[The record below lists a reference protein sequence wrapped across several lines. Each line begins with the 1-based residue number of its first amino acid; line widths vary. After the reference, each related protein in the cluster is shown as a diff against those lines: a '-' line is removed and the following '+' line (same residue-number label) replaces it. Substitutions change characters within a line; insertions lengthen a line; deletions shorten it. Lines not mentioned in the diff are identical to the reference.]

1 MAIVMIGGLIGA
13 TILTL
18 VALPALYALAFD
30 RRSGLPN
37 EDNPMH
43 DSTVSRAFPLLLGVT
58 LAGCTVGPN
67 FASPAAILPPVWQ
80 AAAPVSATTDARW
93 WRSFDDPVLDAL
105 EARAVS
111 ANLDIAAAIERITAA
126 RIERGQASAASVPQ
140 VEGQAGYSR
149 ERVGTAGIASV
160 TQTLLGV
167 TPTTTPPKG
176 FDFDLYSVGV
186 GASWELDLWGGH
198 RRQREAA
205 QASVEATEAAARGV
219 RLSVEAEVART
230 YIQLRGLWDERR
242 IAQDGAGFADRNIQI
257 ARALLARG
265 LATPID
271 LAATEERLRALHGDI
286 VKLDHQSGTT
296 QRALAILVGGTP
308 DTAPFDRATLHPPK
322 PLPTAEVRLPSE
334 VARTR
339 PDIVEAEARLHAAT
353 AQMGVAQ
360 ADFYPK
366 ISLTGLFDI
375 DVLNLADFGWNA
387 RSTSVGPSLSLP
399 IFSGGRLQRQLDLR
413 RSEERS
419 AALAYRQTVLTAW
432 REVDDALS
440 ATQAAAERISLSES
454 DLASRRRMVAII
466 EARYAR
472 GNIAALPLL
481 DARQAALSAELADV
495 RERIAEALAHI
506 QLHRALGG

>member
-1 MAIVMIGGLIGA
+1 MHDPKI
-13 TILTL
+13 TR
-18 VALPALYALAFD
+18 ALP
-30 RRSGLPN
+30 
-37 EDNPMH
+37 
-43 DSTVSRAFPLLLGVT
+43 LLFAAA

-67 FASPAAILPPVWQ
+67 FTPPAPILPLVWQ
-80 AAAPVSATTDARW
+80 GAAPVSASTDARW
-93 WRSFDDPVLDAL
+93 WCSFDDPVLDAL
-105 EARAVS
+105 EARAGS
-111 ANLDIAAAIERITAA
+111 GNLDIAAAIERITAA
-126 RIERGQASAASVPQ
+126 RIERGQARAAGAPQ

-167 TPTTTPPKG
+167 TPTTAPPKG
-176 FDFDLYSVGV
+176 VDFDLYSVGV
-186 GASWELDLWGGH
+186 GASWELDLWGGR
-198 RRQREAA
+198 RRQAEAA
-205 QASVEATEAAARGV
+205 QASVAATEAAARGV

-230 YIQLRGLWDERR
+230 YFQLRGLWEERR
-242 IAQDGAGFADRNIQI
+242 IAQDGVGIAERNAAI
-257 ARALLARG
+257 ARALLDRG

-271 LAATEERLRALHGDI
+271 RAATEEKLRALHGDI
-286 VKLDHQSGTT
+286 VELDHQAATT
-296 QRALAILVGGTP
+296 QRALAILVGATP
-308 DTAPFDRATLHPPK
+308 DTVPFDRATLAPLR
-322 PLPTAEVRLPSE
+322 PLPAIAARLPSE

-353 AQMGVAQ
+353 AQIGVAQ

-387 RSTSVGPSLSLP
+387 RSTSIGPSLSLP

-413 RSEERS
+413 RSEDRS
-419 AALAYRQTVLTAW
+419 AAIAYRQTVLNAW

-440 ATQAAAERISLSES
+440 ATRAATERTGLYDR
-454 DLASRRRMVAII
+454 DLASRRQTVAMV

-472 GNIAALPLL
+472 GDIGALPLL
-481 DARQAALSAELADV
+481 DTRQAALSAKLAVV
-495 RERIAEALAHI
+495 RQRVASALARI

>member
-1 MAIVMIGGLIGA
+1 MRDPKL
-13 TILTL
+13 
-18 VALPALYALAFD
+18 
-30 RRSGLPN
+30 
-37 EDNPMH
+37 
-43 DSTVSRAFPLLLGVT
+43 SRAPLLLAIA

-67 FASPAAILPPVWQ
+67 FAPPAAILPPVWQ
-80 AAAPVSATTDARW
+80 GTTPVQATTDARC

-105 EARAVS
+105 EAQAGS
-111 ANLDIAAAIERITAA
+111 TNLDIAAAIERITAA
-126 RIERGQASAASVPQ
+126 RIERGQARAAGAPQ

-149 ERVGTAGIASV
+149 ERIGTAGIASV

-176 FDFDLYSVGV
+176 VDFDLYSAGI

-198 RRQREAA
+198 RRQTEAA

-230 YIQLRGLWDERR
+230 YFQLRGLWDERR
-242 IAQDGAGFADRNIQI
+242 IAQDGVGLAERNASI

-271 LAATEERLRALHGDI
+271 LATTEDTLRALHGDI
-286 VKLDHQSGTT
+286 VELDHQTATT
-296 QRALAILVGGTP
+296 QRALAILVGDTP
-308 DTAPFDRATLHPPK
+308 DTAPFDRTTLRPQS
-322 PLPTAEVRLPSE
+322 PLPAAAVRLPSE

-353 AQMGVAQ
+353 AQIGVAQ

-387 RSTSVGPSLSLP
+387 RSTSIGPSLSLP

-419 AALAYRQTVLTAW
+419 AALAYRQTVLNAW

-440 ATQAAAERISLSES
+440 ASRAAAEHTGLIDR
-454 DLASRRRMVAII
+454 DLASRRRTVAMA

-472 GNIAALPLL
+472 GDISVSPLL
-481 DARQAALSAELADV
+481 DARQAALSAELAVV
-495 RERIAEALAHI
+495 RQRVVTALAHI
-506 QLHRALGG
+506 QLHRALGS

>member
-1 MAIVMIGGLIGA
+1 
-13 TILTL
+13 
-18 VALPALYALAFD
+18 
-30 RRSGLPN
+30 
-37 EDNPMH
+37 MH
-43 DSTVSRAFPLLLGVT
+43 DQKRSWAPLLLAVA
-58 LAGCTVGPN
+58 LASCTVGPN
-67 FASPAAILPPVWQ
+67 FAPPAAILPPVWQ
-80 AAAPVSATTDARW
+80 SAAPVSASTDARW

-105 EARAVS
+105 EARAGS
-111 ANLDIAAAIERITAA
+111 ANLDIAAVIERITAV
-126 RIERGQASAASVPQ
+126 RIERGQARAAGAPQ

-149 ERVGTAGIASV
+149 ERIGTAGIASV

-176 FDFDLYSVGV
+176 VDFDLYSAGV
-186 GASWELDLWGGH
+186 GASWELDLWGSH
-198 RRQREAA
+198 RRHAEAA
-205 QASVEATEAAARGV
+205 QASVEAIEAAARGV

-230 YIQLRGLWDERR
+230 YFQLRGLSDERR
-242 IAQDGAGFADRNIQI
+242 IAQDGVALAERNATIT
-257 ARALLARG
+257 RALLTRG

-271 LAATEERLRALHGDI
+271 VAATEEKLRALHGDI
-286 VKLDHQSGTT
+286 VELDHQAATT

-308 DTAPFDRATLHPPK
+308 DTAPFDRTTLRPQS
-322 PLPTAEVRLPSE
+322 PLPAAAVRVPSE

-353 AQMGVAQ
+353 AQIGVAH

-387 RSTSVGPSLSLP
+387 RSTSIGPSLSLP

-419 AALAYRQTVLTAW
+419 AALAYRQTVLNAW

-440 ATQAAAERISLSES
+440 ASRAAADRTSLFDR
-454 DLASRRRMVAII
+454 DLASRRRTVAMV

-472 GNIAALPLL
+472 GDIAASPLL
-481 DARQAALSAELADV
+481 DARQAALSAELAIV
-495 RERIAEALAHI
+495 RQRVATALAHI

>member
-1 MAIVMIGGLIGA
+1 
-13 TILTL
+13 
-18 VALPALYALAFD
+18 
-30 RRSGLPN
+30 
-37 EDNPMH
+37 MH
-43 DSTVSRAFPLLLGVT
+43 DPKGSRALPLLLAAA

-67 FASPAAILPPVWQ
+67 FTPPAPILPPVWQ
-80 AAAPVSATTDARW
+80 GATSSSPVATDARW
-93 WRSFDDPVLDAL
+93 WRSFDDPVLDTL
-105 EARAVS
+105 EARAGS

-126 RIERGQASAASVPQ
+126 RIERGQARAAGAPQ

-149 ERVGTAGIASV
+149 ERVGTAGVASV

-176 FDFDLYSVGV
+176 VDFDLYSVGV

-198 RRQREAA
+198 RRQAEAA
-205 QASVEATEAAARGV
+205 QASVAATEAAARGV
-219 RLSVEAEVART
+219 RLSVEAEVAHT

-242 IAQDGAGFADRNIQI
+242 IAQDGVDIADRNAAIS
-257 ARALLARG
+257 RALLARG

-271 LAATEERLRALHGDI
+271 LAATEEKLRALRGDI
-286 VKLDHQSGTT
+286 VDLDHQAATT

-308 DTAPFDRATLHPPK
+308 DTAPFDRTMLQPPR
-322 PLPTAEVRLPSE
+322 PLPATAVRLPSE

-353 AQMGVAQ
+353 AQIGVAK

-366 ISLTGLFDI
+366 ISLTGLFNI
-375 DVLNLADFGWNA
+375 DVLNLTDFGWDS
-387 RSTSVGPSLSLP
+387 RSTSIGPSLSLP

-413 RSEERS
+413 RSEERT

-440 ATQAAAERISLSES
+440 ATRAAAERTTLSER
-454 DLASRRRMVAII
+454 DLASRRQTVATV
-466 EARYAR
+466 EARFAR
-472 GNIAALPLL
+472 GDIALLPVL
-481 DARQAALSAELADV
+481 DARQAALSAELAVV
-495 RERIAEALAHI
+495 RQRVVAALAHI

>member
-1 MAIVMIGGLIGA
+1 MHDPKI
-13 TILTL
+13 TR
-18 VALPALYALAFD
+18 ALP
-30 RRSGLPN
+30 
-37 EDNPMH
+37 
-43 DSTVSRAFPLLLGVT
+43 LLFAAA

-67 FASPAAILPPVWQ
+67 FTPPAPILPTVWQ
-80 AAAPVSATTDARW
+80 GAPPVSASTDARW

-105 EARAVS
+105 EARAGS
-111 ANLDIAAAIERITAA
+111 DNLDIAAAIERITAA
-126 RIERGQASAASVPQ
+126 RIERGQARAAGTPQ

-149 ERVGTAGIASV
+149 ERVGTAGISSV

-176 FDFDLYSVGV
+176 VDFDLYSVGV

-198 RRQREAA
+198 RRQAEAA
-205 QASVEATEAAARGV
+205 QASVAATEAAARGV

-230 YIQLRGLWDERR
+230 YFQLRGLWEERR
-242 IAQDGAGFADRNIQI
+242 IAQDGVGLAERNAAI
-257 ARALLARG
+257 ARTLLDRG

-271 LAATEERLRALHGDI
+271 RAATEDKLRALHGDI
-286 VKLDHQSGTT
+286 VELDHQAATI

-308 DTAPFDRATLHPPK
+308 DTAPFDRKTLPPPQ
-322 PLPTAEVRLPSE
+322 PLPAIAARLPSE

-353 AQMGVAQ
+353 AQIGVAK

-375 DVLNLADFGWNA
+375 DVLNLSDFGWNA
-387 RSTSVGPSLSLP
+387 RSTSIGPSLSLP
-399 IFSGGRLQRQLDLR
+399 VFSGGRLQRQLDLR

-419 AALAYRQTVLTAW
+419 AAIAYRQTVLNAW
-432 REVDDALS
+432 REIDDALS
-440 ATQAAAERISLSES
+440 ATRAASERISLSTH
-454 DLASRRRMVAII
+454 DLASCRRTVAMV

-472 GNIAALPLL
+472 GDIAALPLL
-481 DARQAALSAELADV
+481 DARQAALSAERTLVRQRVAATLA
-495 RERIAEALAHI
+495 RI
-506 QLHRALGG
+506 QLHRTLGG

>member
-1 MAIVMIGGLIGA
+1 
-13 TILTL
+13 
-18 VALPALYALAFD
+18 
-30 RRSGLPN
+30 
-37 EDNPMH
+37 MH
-43 DSTVSRAFPLLLGVT
+43 DPKVARALPLLLAAA

-67 FASPAAILPPVWQ
+67 FTPPAAILPPVWQ
-80 AAAPVSATTDARW
+80 GAVPATPAPTDPRW
-93 WRSFDDPVLDAL
+93 WRSFDDPVLDVL
-105 EARAVS
+105 EARAGS

-126 RIERGQASAASVPQ
+126 RIERGQARAASAPQ

-160 TQTLLGV
+160 TQTVLGV

-176 FDFDLYSVGV
+176 VDFDLYSVGI

-198 RRQREAA
+198 RRQAEAA
-205 QASVEATEAAARGV
+205 AASVDATDAAARGV

-230 YIQLRGLWDERR
+230 YVQLRGLWDERR
-242 IAQDGAGFADRNIQI
+242 IAQNGIDIADRNAAI
-257 ARALLARG
+257 ARTLLARG

-271 LAATEERLRALHGDI
+271 LAATEEKLRSLRGDI
-286 VKLDHQSGTT
+286 LDLDHQAGMAT
-296 QRALAILVGGTP
+296 RALAILIGATP
-308 DTAPFDRATLHPPK
+308 DTIPFDRTALQPLR
-322 PLPTAEVRLPSE
+322 PLPPTAVRLPSE
-334 VARTR
+334 VACTR

-353 AQMGVAQ
+353 AQIGVAK

-387 RSTSVGPSLSLP
+387 RSTSIGPSLSLP
-399 IFSGGRLQRQLDLR
+399 IFSGGRLQRQFDLR
-413 RSEERS
+413 RSEERT

-440 ATQAAAERISLSES
+440 ATRAATERTDLSDR
-454 DLASRRRMVAII
+454 DLALRRQTVAMVA
-466 EARYAR
+466 ARYAR
-472 GNIAALPLL
+472 GDIGALPLL
-481 DARQAALSAELADV
+481 DARQAALSAERAVV
-495 RERIAEALAHI
+495 RQRVAAALTHI

>member
-1 MAIVMIGGLIGA
+1 MHE
-13 TILTL
+13 
-18 VALPALYALAFD
+18 
-30 RRSGLPN
+30 PN
-37 EDNPMH
+37 
-43 DSTVSRAFPLLLGVT
+43 VSRALPLLFAAA

-67 FASPAAILPPVWQ
+67 FTPPAPILPPVWQ
-80 AAAPVSATTDARW
+80 GAAAVPTTTDARW

-105 EARAVS
+105 EARAGS

-126 RIERGQASAASVPQ
+126 RIERGQARAAGAPQ

-149 ERVGTAGIASV
+149 ERLGTAGIASV
-160 TQTLLGV
+160 TQTVLGV
-167 TPTTTPPKG
+167 TPTKTPPKG
-176 FDFDLYSVGV
+176 VDFDLYSAGV

-198 RRQREAA
+198 RRQAEAA
-205 QASVEATEAAARGV
+205 QASVDATEAAARGV
-219 RLSVEAEVART
+219 RLSVEAEVARS
-230 YIQLRGLWDERR
+230 YVQLRGLWDERR
-242 IAQDGAGFADRNIQI
+242 IAQQDAAIADRNAAI

-271 LAATEERLRALHGDI
+271 LAATEEKQRALRGEI
-286 VKLDHQSGTT
+286 VELDQQAAAT

-308 DTAPFDRATLHPPK
+308 DTAPFDRAALQPRK
-322 PLPTAEVRLPSE
+322 PLPAVAARLPSD

-353 AQMGVAQ
+353 AQIGVVQ
-360 ADFYPK
+360 ADFYPR

-375 DVLNLADFGWNA
+375 DVLSLSDFGWNA
-387 RSTSVGPSLSLP
+387 RSTSIGPSLSLP

-413 RSEERS
+413 RSEDRS

-440 ATQAAAERISLSES
+440 ATRAATERTDLSDR
-454 DLASRRRMVAII
+454 DLAARRETLARV

-472 GNIAALPLL
+472 GDIALPPVL
-481 DARQAALSAELADV
+481 DARQSALAAERAVV
-495 RERIAEALAHI
+495 RQRVATALAHI

>member
-1 MAIVMIGGLIGA
+1 
-13 TILTL
+13 
-18 VALPALYALAFD
+18 
-30 RRSGLPN
+30 
-37 EDNPMH
+37 MH
-43 DSTVSRAFPLLLGVT
+43 DPKRLRAPLLLAVA

-67 FASPAAILPPVWQ
+67 FAPPAAILPPVWQ
-80 AAAPVSATTDARW
+80 GTTPVQATTDGRW

-105 EARAVS
+105 EARAGS

-126 RIERGQASAASVPQ
+126 RIERGQARAAGAPQ

-149 ERVGTAGIASV
+149 ERIGTAGIASV

-176 FDFDLYSVGV
+176 VDFDLYSIGV

-198 RRQREAA
+198 RRQAEAA
-205 QASVEATEAAARGV
+205 QASVEATEASARGV
-219 RLSVEAEVART
+219 RLSVDAEVART
-230 YIQLRGLWDERR
+230 YFQLRGLWDERR
-242 IAQDGAGFADRNIQI
+242 IAQDGVALAERNASIS
-257 ARALLARG
+257 RALLARG

-271 LAATEERLRALHGDI
+271 LATTEEKLRTLHGDI
-286 VKLDHQSGTT
+286 VELDHQAATT

-308 DTAPFDRATLHPPK
+308 DTAPFDRTTLRPQS
-322 PLPTAEVRLPSE
+322 PLPTAAVRMPSE

-353 AQMGVAQ
+353 AQIGVAQ

-387 RSTSVGPSLSLP
+387 RSTSIGPSLSLP

-419 AALAYRQTVLTAW
+419 AAIAYRQTVLNAW
-432 REVDDALS
+432 REIDDALS
-440 ATQAAAERISLSES
+440 ATRAATERADLSDNE
-454 DLASRRRMVAII
+454 LASRRRTLAMV

-472 GNIAALPLL
+472 GDIAALPLL
-481 DARQAALSAELADV
+481 DARQSALSAERAV
-495 RERIAEALAHI
+495 VHQRVAAALARI
-506 QLHRALGG
+506 QLHRTLGG

>member
-1 MAIVMIGGLIGA
+1 
-13 TILTL
+13 
-18 VALPALYALAFD
+18 
-30 RRSGLPN
+30 
-37 EDNPMH
+37 MH
-43 DSTVSRAFPLLLGVT
+43 DPKRSRAPLLLAVA

-67 FASPAAILPPVWQ
+67 FAPPAAILPPVWQ
-80 AAAPVSATTDARW
+80 GAAPVSASTDARW

-105 EARAVS
+105 EARAGS
-111 ANLDIAAAIERITAA
+111 TNLDIAAAIERITAA
-126 RIERGQASAASVPQ
+126 RIERGQARAAGAPQ

-149 ERVGTAGIASV
+149 ERIGTAGIASV

-176 FDFDLYSVGV
+176 VDFDLYSAGV
-186 GASWELDLWGGH
+186 GASWELDLWGSH
-198 RRQREAA
+198 RRHAEAA
-205 QASVEATEAAARGV
+205 QASVEAIEAAARGV

-230 YIQLRGLWDERR
+230 YFQLRGLWDERR
-242 IAQDGAGFADRNIQI
+242 IAQDGVALAERNASI

-271 LAATEERLRALHGDI
+271 LAAIEEKLRALHGDI
-286 VKLDHQSGTT
+286 VELDHQAATT
-296 QRALAILVGGTP
+296 QCALAILVGGTP
-308 DTAPFDRATLHPPK
+308 DTAPFDRTTLQPQS
-322 PLPTAEVRLPSE
+322 PLPAATVRVPSE

-353 AQMGVAQ
+353 AQIGVAQ

-366 ISLTGLFDI
+366 ISLTGLFDV

-387 RSTSVGPSLSLP
+387 RSTSIGPGLSLP

-413 RSEERS
+413 RSEERT
-419 AALAYRQTVLTAW
+419 AALAYRQTVLNAW

-440 ATQAAAERISLSES
+440 ASRAAADRASLFDR
-454 DLASRRRMVAII
+454 DLASRRLTVAMV

-472 GNIAALPLL
+472 GDIAASPLL
-481 DARQAALSAELADV
+481 DARQAALSAELAVV
-495 RERIAEALAHI
+495 RQRVATALAHI

>member
-1 MAIVMIGGLIGA
+1 
-13 TILTL
+13 
-18 VALPALYALAFD
+18 
-30 RRSGLPN
+30 
-37 EDNPMH
+37 MH
-43 DSTVSRAFPLLLGVT
+43 DPKLSRAPLLLAVA

-67 FASPAAILPPVWQ
+67 FAPPAAILPPVWQ
-80 AAAPVSATTDARW
+80 GATPVSASADARW

-105 EARAVS
+105 EARAGS

-126 RIERGQASAASVPQ
+126 RIERGQARAAGSPQ
-140 VEGQAGYSR
+140 VEGHAGYSR
-149 ERVGTAGIASV
+149 ERIGTAGIASV

-176 FDFDLYSVGV
+176 VDFDLYSVGV

-198 RRQREAA
+198 RRQAEAA
-205 QASVEATEAAARGV
+205 QASVEAIEAAARGV

-230 YIQLRGLWDERR
+230 YVQLHGLWDERR
-242 IAQDGAGFADRNIQI
+242 IAQDAVTLAERNASI

-271 LAATEERLRALHGDI
+271 LAATEEKLRTLHGDI
-286 VKLDHQSGTT
+286 VDLDHQAAAT

-308 DTAPFDRATLHPPK
+308 DAAPFDRTTLQPPS
-322 PLPTAEVRLPSE
+322 PLPAAAVRVPSE

-353 AQMGVAQ
+353 AQIGVAQ

-375 DVLNLADFGWNA
+375 DVLNLVDFGWNA
-387 RSTSVGPSLSLP
+387 RSTSIGPSLSLP

-413 RSEERS
+413 RSEERT
-419 AALAYRQTVLTAW
+419 AALEYRQTVLNAW

-440 ATQAAAERISLSES
+440 AARAAADRASLSDR
-454 DLASRRRMVAII
+454 DLASRRRTVAMLQ
-466 EARYAR
+466 ARYAR
-472 GNIAALPLL
+472 GDIAASPLL
-481 DARQAALSAELADV
+481 DARQAALSAELAVV
-495 RERIAEALAHI
+495 RQRVASALAHI

>member
-1 MAIVMIGGLIGA
+1 
-13 TILTL
+13 
-18 VALPALYALAFD
+18 
-30 RRSGLPN
+30 
-37 EDNPMH
+37 MH
-43 DSTVSRAFPLLLGVT
+43 ESNVSRALPLLFAAA

-67 FASPAAILPPVWQ
+67 FTPPAPILPPGWQ
-80 AAAPVSATTDARW
+80 GATPVSATNDARW
-93 WRSFDDPVLDAL
+93 WRSFDDPVLEAL
-105 EARAVS
+105 EARAGS

-126 RIERGQASAASVPQ
+126 RIERGQARAAGAPQ

-149 ERVGTAGIASV
+149 ERLGTAGIASV
-160 TQTLLGV
+160 TQNVLGV

-176 FDFDLYSVGV
+176 VDFDLYSAGV

-198 RRQREAA
+198 RRQAEAA
-205 QASVEATEAAARGV
+205 QASVDATEAAARGV

-230 YIQLRGLWDERR
+230 YVQLRGLWDERR
-242 IAQDGAGFADRNIQI
+242 IAQEDAAIADRNARI

-271 LAATEERLRALHGDI
+271 LAATEEKQRALRGDI
-286 VKLDHQSGTT
+286 VELDQQAAAT

-308 DTAPFDRATLHPPK
+308 DTAPFDRAALQSRK
-322 PLPTAEVRLPSE
+322 PLPAVAARLPSD

-353 AQMGVAQ
+353 AQIGVAQ
-360 ADFYPK
+360 ADFYPR

-375 DVLNLADFGWNA
+375 DVLSLSDFGWNA
-387 RSTSVGPSLSLP
+387 RSTSIGPSLSLP

-413 RSEERS
+413 RSEDRS

-432 REVDDALS
+432 RQVDDALS
-440 ATQAAAERISLSES
+440 ATRAATERTDLSDR
-454 DLASRRRMVAII
+454 DLAARRETLARV

-472 GNIAALPLL
+472 GDIALPPVL
-481 DARQAALSAELADV
+481 DAREAALAAERAVV
-495 RERIAEALAHI
+495 RQRVATALAHI